1 MPFIGNIIYS
11 RATERHR
18 KEHQNTFT
26 LTNVRRFVEKLWENV
41 RIYGKQNYMNMKN
54 HRLGCSTICAK
65 YMCCEKVEN
74 MKYTL
79 LNVKYFVDVIIQK
92 KYITMFLTFYGHDGR
107 SLIIMEAQHTVH
119 GFIWKVHRWHLLERR
134 PFGPPSLRKEWS
146 LHEPSGV
153 FCLSLLCMEVIIL
166 SCVAAPNSIT
176 QKGICLLIEF
186 SQTSDAKLLIS
197 AH

>member
-1 MPFIGNIIYS
+1 MRKCENLWKTKLDEYEKSQVWLQYHMCQIYVLWKS
-11 RATERHR
+11 RKHEIHFTEC
-18 KEHQNTFT
+18 EVLCWCYNT
-26 LTNVRRFVEKLWENV
+26 
-41 RIYGKQNYMNMKN
+41 
-54 HRLGCSTICAK
+54 
-65 YMCCEKVEN
+65 
-74 MKYTL
+74 
-79 LNVKYFVDVIIQK
+79 K

-107 SLIIMEAQHTVH
+107 SLIIMEAQQTVH

-146 LHEPSGV
+146 LHEPLGV